1 MFKKTTKAIFSAI
14 LATPIALM
22 ALADDKVTITVWS
35 MDGHDLGN
43 EDTHRQVIAA
53 FEAAHPNI
61 KIDLTLLPE
70 SGLEDRMNTAI
81 GAGGKLP
88 DVFPL
93 LSGEWAPI
101 ALDLSPYIEAD
112 PELSQDMY
120 AEPFWRTRATFG
132 DSVVALPTGIGA
144 NVVLYNKDVFDK
156 AGVEYPTADWTT
168 EDFIKKA
175 VAVTDKANGVWGG
188 DRPRDAYRAI
198 WHNYDAQVYSDD
210 STTVE
215 GYHNSPQS
223 LAAYQWYWD
232 LVQSDATP
240 TKAEIDV
247 LGTEGTGPVDLFI
260 AGRLGMATLNQSHML
275 RALKEGI
282 NFGMVPEPAGPSKD
296 RHANAWSA
304 TPAIAGNSEH
314 PQEAYEFLSFWA
326 GMEGQYIS
334 MTTGLNMFPSIP
346 ALWKD
351 HPYIDHPAIQTFK
364 TTLDWPLVRDFDG
377 THLCWRA
384 ALRRVDEVYELI
396 GLKAIERNEIKKALD
411 KEVVVLQTALDDCVS
426 RLGS

>member
-1 MFKKTTKAIFSAI
+1 
-14 LATPIALM
+14 
-22 ALADDKVTITVWS
+22 
-35 MDGHDLGN
+35 
-43 EDTHRQVIAA
+43 
-53 FEAAHPNI
+53 
-61 KIDLTLLPE
+61 
-70 SGLEDRMNTAI
+70 MNTAI

-93 LSGEWAPI
+93 ISGEWAPI

-112 PELSQDMY
+112 PEFSKDMY

-132 DSVVALPTGIGA
+132 DKVVALPTGIGA

-175 VAVTDKANGVWGG
+175 VAVTDRANGVWGG

-232 LVQSDATP
+232 LVHSDATP

-275 RALKEGI
+275 RALKEGV